1 MKVFWDGHDAQA
13 WDQAHGR
20 SVGALQQ
27 DWAYGETMM
36 ALGVACLRARV
47 ERDGQAVAL
56 AQFSARRVG
65 LIRSWLLVTRWNVRR
80 MCRMLWMKWMGCFL
94 MMMKQMVRHLIA
106 ERWSGRRIAR

>member
-20 SVGALQQ
+20 SAGALQQ

-56 AQFSARRVG
+56 AQFSCKRYIAMLVVVG
-65 LIRSWLLVTRWNVRR
+65 GT
-80 MCRMLWMKWMGCFL
+80 K
-94 MMMKQMVRHLIA
+94 MVPQRNF
-106 ERWSGRRIAR
+106 SSF

>member
-20 SVGALQQ
+20 LAGALQQ

-47 ERDGQAVAL
+47 ERDGRGRLLLGVRNLTSVAVADV
-56 AQFSARRVG
+56 AVRVQANSVS
-65 LIRSWLLVTRWNVRR
+65 L
-80 MCRMLWMKWMGCFL
+80 
-94 MMMKQMVRHLIA
+94 H
-106 ERWSGRRIAR
+106 